1 MFMNNRF
8 VLLLV
13 LLCGMTLQLRAQ
25 APDSLAMKVVPQ
37 ITYDSLKTA
46 LEGIGE
52 GRITIAESDVLKEI
66 LKREIIRDGSLQIAI
81 NRISIFFDNSQNA
94 RAGAVETLEKFK
106 ELFPEIPAS
115 MTHENPYFKVS
126 AGFCI
131 SNEEALILL
140 NRLRKEFPKAFIVRE
155 RVSVEELKKLTKPE
169 TEVAEEAESSSID

>member
-1 MFMNNRF
+1 MKNKF

-13 LLCGMTLQLRAQ
+13 LLCAMTLQLKAQ

-37 ITYDSLKTA
+37 VTYDSLKVA
-46 LEGIGE
+46 LGGIEGE
-52 GRITIAESDVLKEI
+52 GKVKIAESEVLSEI
-66 LKREIIRDGSLQIAI
+66 LKREIIRDGSQQIAI
-81 NRISIFFDNSQNA
+81 SRISIFFDNSQNA

-106 ELFPEIPAS
+106 ELFPEIPAT

-155 RVSVEELKKLTKPE
+155 RVSVDELKKLTKSESEE
-169 TEVAEEAESSSID
+169 TEEVVQSSMD

>member
-1 MFMNNRF
+1 MKNKF

-13 LLCGMTLQLRAQ
+13 LLCAVTLQLRGQ
-25 APDSLAMKVVPQ
+25 VPDSLAVKV
-37 ITYDSLKTA
+37 TYDSLKVA
-46 LEGIGE
+46 LEGIESE
-52 GRITIAESDVLKEI
+52 GNVKITESDVLNEI
-66 LKREIIRDGSLQIAI
+66 LKREIIRDGSQQVSVS
-81 NRISIFFDNSQNA
+81 RISIFFDNSQNA

-106 ELFPEIPAS
+106 ELFPEIPAT

-155 RVSVEELKKLTKPE
+155 RVSVDELKKLTKSKSVCDDE
-169 TEVAEEAESSSID
+169 QSSME

>member
-1 MFMNNRF
+1 MKNKF

-13 LLCGMTLQLRAQ
+13 LLCVMTLQLRAQ
-25 APDSLAMKVVPQ
+25 APDSLAVKVVPQ
-37 ITYDSLKTA
+37 VTYDSLKVA
-46 LEGIGE
+46 LGGIEGE
-52 GRITIAESDVLKEI
+52 GKVKIAESEVLSEI
-66 LKREIIRDGSLQIAI
+66 LKREIIRDGSQQIAI
-81 NRISIFFDNSQNA
+81 SRISIFFDNSQNA

-106 ELFPEIPAS
+106 ELFPEIPAT

-155 RVSVEELKKLTKPE
+155 RVSVDELKKLTKSE
-169 TEVAEEAESSSID
+169 SEENEEVEQSSMD

>member
-1 MFMNNRF
+1 MKNRF

-13 LLCGMTLQLRAQ
+13 LLCVMTLQLRAQ

-37 ITYDSLKTA
+37 VTYDSLKVA
-46 LEGIGE
+46 LGGIEGE
-52 GRITIAESDVLKEI
+52 GKVKIAESEVLSKI

-81 NRISIFFDNSQNA
+81 SRISIFFDNSQNA

-155 RVSVEELKKLTKPE
+155 RVSVDELKKLTKSE
-169 TEVAEEAESSSID
+169 SEENEDVEQSSMD

>member
-1 MFMNNRF
+1 MKNKF

-13 LLCGMTLQLRAQ
+13 LLCAMTLQRRAQ

-37 ITYDSLKTA
+37 VTYDSLKVA
-46 LEGIGE
+46 LEGIEGE
-52 GRITIAESDVLKEI
+52 GKVKIAESEVLSEI
-66 LKREIIRDGSLQIAI
+66 LKREIIRDGSQQIAI
-81 NRISIFFDNSQNA
+81 SRISIFFDNSQNA

-106 ELFPEIPAS
+106 ELFPEIPAT

-155 RVSVEELKKLTKPE
+155 RVSVDELKKLTKPE
-169 TEVAEEAESSSID
+169 PESEEDIEQSSMD